1 MLRQHINQCVCSTGT
16 NYTSYAKMH
25 LVHFIK
31 IIVVLTLT
39 RIKFIESGD
48 IHDGIEVAKDFIG
61 GLTEA
66 LNSVEIDASADIARS
81 FGKFFSA
88 SSKILGG
95 KYYLFILQ

>member
-1 MLRQHINQCVCSTGT
+1 
-16 NYTSYAKMH
+16 MH

-39 RIKFIESGD
+39 RIKPIESGD
-48 IHDGIEVAKDFIG
+48 IKDGMEVSKDFID

-66 LNSVEIDASADIARS
+66 LDSVKIDASANIAKS
-81 FGKFFSA
+81 FGKLFSA